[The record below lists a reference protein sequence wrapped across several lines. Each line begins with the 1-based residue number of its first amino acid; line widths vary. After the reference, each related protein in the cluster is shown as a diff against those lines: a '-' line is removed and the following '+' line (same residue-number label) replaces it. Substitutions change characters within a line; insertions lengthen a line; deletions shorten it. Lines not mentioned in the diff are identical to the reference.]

1 MGVEGIVPVGGEKVQ
16 NPPRQGSA
24 GRRPPLCV
32 VCVRRNATLCA
43 CRRRGAGSTHMNRE
57 MMEVLPTAWSPMK
70 TSLYLRRPFCAPA
83 AAAIMSE
90 RGLLL

>member
-1 MGVEGIVPVGGEKVQ
+1 
-16 NPPRQGSA
+16 
-24 GRRPPLCV
+24 
-32 VCVRRNATLCA
+32 
-43 CRRRGAGSTHMNRE
+43 MNRE

-90 RGLLL
+90 RSLLL